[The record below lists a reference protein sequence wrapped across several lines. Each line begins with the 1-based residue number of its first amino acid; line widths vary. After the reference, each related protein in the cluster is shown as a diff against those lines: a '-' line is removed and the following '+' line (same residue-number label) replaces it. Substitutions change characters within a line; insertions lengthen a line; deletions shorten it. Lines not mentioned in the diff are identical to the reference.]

1 MTGSKGRQGPLTHLK
16 IVEFAGIGPAP
27 MCAMLLAD
35 LGATVLRI
43 ERLDEVDLG
52 TKRPLKYDVLRR
64 GRETIAL
71 NLKSPDGVAVAL
83 DLISSADA
91 LIEGFRP
98 GVMERLGLGPDVC
111 LKLNARLVYGRMTG
125 WGQSGPLAQAA
136 GHDLNYIAITGAL
149 AAIGRN
155 GQPPSVPLNVVGDFG
170 GGALYLALGLLSG
183 TSHVCAGGAGQV
195 VDASI
200 VDGTLSLMAM
210 HFGTLAAGLWG
221 TERGTNVIDSGAPFY
236 DVYECADGEWISVAP
251 IEARFFKK
259 LLRKLDMDEGEI
271 PDHFDR
277 SAWEPLRAR
286 LAARFRSRTRD
297 EWCALL
303 EGTDACFAPV
313 LTMAEAADHQH
324 VKARQSL
331 VKRDGVLQPEVA
343 PRMSATPGAIGK
355 GPGPISRDQALQ
367 SLRAWFPADAYY
379 SLERRGL
386 LAAVHGTAT
395 VTMS

>member
-1 MTGSKGRQGPLTHLK
+1 
-16 IVEFAGIGPAP
+16 

-277 SAWEPLRAR
+277 SAWEPLRATSG
-286 LAARFRSRTRD
+286 ARCSR
-297 EWCALL
+297 
-303 EGTDACFAPV
+303 AP
-313 LTMAEAADHQH
+313 MPA
-324 VKARQSL
+324 
-331 VKRDGVLQPEVA
+331 
-343 PRMSATPGAIGK
+343 
-355 GPGPISRDQALQ
+355 
-367 SLRAWFPADAYY
+367 SLRC
-379 SLERRGL
+379 
-386 LAAVHGTAT
+386 
-395 VTMS
+395 